1 MPDEKKDE
9 AAKAEPA
16 PASAPAAATAS
27 AATAA
32 PAPKPAGPPPMPK
45 PPPLIPFV
53 LPPERSKIDHGE
65 LAPDGAKPL
74 ANDREWIG
82 YANQGGG
89 KVPEDWFWGGSPKQ
103 RQDEEM

>member
-1 MPDEKKDE
+1 MSEEKKAE
-9 AAKAEPA
+9 APPKTDATPA
-16 PASAPAAATAS
+16 AAPAAA
-27 AATAA
+27 AA
-32 PAPKPAGPPPMPK
+32 PPKPAGPPPMPK

-53 LPPERSKIDHGE
+53 MLPERATIDHGE
-65 LAPDGAKPL
+65 QAPDGSKPL

-89 KVPEDWFWGGSPKQ
+89 KVPDDWFWGDSPKQ